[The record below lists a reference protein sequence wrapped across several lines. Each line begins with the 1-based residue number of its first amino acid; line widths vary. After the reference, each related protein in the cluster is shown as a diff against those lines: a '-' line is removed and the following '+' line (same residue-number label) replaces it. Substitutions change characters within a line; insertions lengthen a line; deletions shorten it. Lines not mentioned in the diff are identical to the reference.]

1 MKHIFIPKKAWLC
14 LALLLFA
21 FVPSLF
27 AQQEMQPL
35 PIDPNVRYGKLSNG
49 LTYYIRHNEL
59 PKERADFYIAQN
71 VGSILEEENQRGLAH
86 FLEHMA
92 FNGSKNFPE
101 NGMDKYLQ
109 SVGMRMGENLNAYTG
124 FDETVYTIINAPV
137 SRQAVVDSCLLI
149 LHDWSNFLALTD
161 SMVEKERGIIREE
174 WRTRSDA
181 SFRIM
186 EKQLAEMMPT
196 SRYAHR
202 MPIGTIEVIDNFKPD
217 ELRAYYHKWYR
228 PDLQAIIIVGDI
240 DVDSVEQTVKTM
252 FADIPAPVNPTPR
265 PYYPVEDNTE
275 PIVSI
280 ITDKEAPNIILYFFH
295 KYDPLSPAE
304 RASIVGL
311 ADDYLSAVCSQML
324 NERLGALLQRAD
336 PPFVYAESYNG
347 PFLVARTKNAFT
359 MAAIAQ
365 EGKLDSTLNTL
376 VRETE
381 RVRRF
386 GFTASEYERAR
397 ISVLKQYESAFNEKD
412 KQRNGA
418 YTREYVN
425 HFTEGGYIPG
435 IETEY
440 RLISQIAPQ
449 IPLEQVNAYISQLI
463 KKENLVIALSGP
475 EKEGL
480 SYPSEAAL
488 LAMYQQAVAQPVEP
502 YREEVNNDPLIPH
515 LPAPGAIIKEEKDPI
530 FGATILSL
538 SNGARVILKHT
549 DLKKDEILMTAT
561 SPGGST
567 LFGNNDAKNLKVF
580 NSVIGLGG
588 LGEFSA
594 IDLSKKLAGKKVACS
609 ASMGLDNESLNGYAS
624 PDDIRT
630 LFELMY
636 LAVTSPRADSE
647 AYQSFE
653 TRMKADLENAR
664 LDPAEAFSDSITR
677 AVYGDHP
684 RALPLRAEDFGQISY
699 PRIQE
704 MYRDRFSDVSD
715 FTFTFVGNLDV
726 DSIKP
731 LVCQYLA
738 SLPGGGRQE
747 TGRAEALPTYRKGTH
762 EVSFVRPMQ
771 TPKASVFQ
779 FYSTDTDYTLK
790 NLLTASL
797 LSQVL
802 DLVYTETIREA
813 EGASYGVSAGASV
826 GAFPPGQTSLLIS
839 FDTDPAKWQ
848 DMSRIVDEQLRR
860 IAEEGP
866 DASHFSKSVD
876 NMLKRH
882 TEQLQENG
890 YWLNAIDTYY
900 FRHIDLSTDYE
911 ETLRALTPAD
921 VQHFVSL
928 LLDSG
933 NRIEVVMSGTGE

>member
-1 MKHIFIPKKAWLC
+1 MKSIFSLKKAYLC

-21 FVPSLF
+21 CAPALF

-35 PIDPNVRYGKLSNG
+35 PIDPNVRYGKLPNG

-101 NGMDKYLQ
+101 NGIDTYLQ
-109 SVGMRMGENLNAYTG
+109 SLGMRMGENLNAYTG
-124 FDETVYTIINAPV
+124 IDETVYTIINAPV
-137 SRQAVVDSCLLI
+137 SRQTVIDSCLLI
-149 LHDWSNFLALTD
+149 LHDWSGFLALTD
-161 SMVEKERGIIREE
+161 SMIEKERGIIREE

-181 SFRIM
+181 SFRIL
-186 EKQLAEMMPT
+186 EKQLADIMPT

-202 MPIGTIEVIDNFKPD
+202 MPIGTLEVINNFKPD

-228 PDLQAIIIVGDI
+228 PDLQAIIVVGDI
-240 DVDSVEQTVKTM
+240 DVDSVEQTIHTM
-252 FADIPAPVNPTPR
+252 FADIPAPVNPAPR
-265 PYYPVEDNTE
+265 PYFPVEDNVE

-280 ITDKEAPNIILYFFH
+280 ITDKEASDIFLYLYH

-311 ADDYLSAVCSQML
+311 TDDYLAAVCSQML
-324 NERLGALLQRAD
+324 NERLGALLHRAD
-336 PPFVYAESYNG
+336 PPFVYAQSYNG
-347 PFLVARTKNAFT
+347 SFMGTRTKKAFT
-359 MAAIAQ
+359 MLAIAQ
-365 EGKLDSTLNTL
+365 EGKLDSTLNAL

-397 ISVLKQYESAFNEKD
+397 ISLLKRYESAYNERD
-412 KQRNGA
+412 KQQNGN
-418 YTREYVN
+418 YTREYVS

-440 RLISQIAPQ
+440 RLVSQLAPQ
-449 IPLEQVNAYISQLI
+449 ISLEQVNAYIARLI
-463 KKENLVIALSGP
+463 KQENLVITLEGP
-475 EKEGL
+475 DKEGL
-480 SYPSEAAL
+480 SYPSKDSLLTMYRHAL
-488 LAMYQQAVAQPVEP
+488 EQPVEP

-515 LPAPGAIIKEEKDPI
+515 LPTPGTIVREERDSL
-530 FGATILSL
+530 FGATILHL
-538 SNGARVILKHT
+538 SNGARVLLKHT

-561 SPGGST
+561 SPGGNT
-567 LFGNNDAKNLKVF
+567 LFGDDDDRNLQVF
-580 NSVIGLGG
+580 NSVAGLGG
-588 LGEFSA
+588 LGNFSA

-609 ASMGLDNESLNGYAS
+609 ASLGLDNESLNGSAS
-624 PDDIRT
+624 PADIRT

-636 LAVTSPRADSE
+636 LAFTSPRADDE

-653 TRMKADLENAR
+653 TRMKAELENSQ
-664 LDPAEAFSDSITR
+664 LDPSYAFNDSITR
-677 AVYGDHP
+677 AVYGNHP
-684 RALPLRAEDFGQISY
+684 RVFPLRAEDFERISY
-699 PRIQE
+699 PRILE
-704 MYRDRFSDVSD
+704 MYRDRFSDASD

-738 SLPGGGRQE
+738 TLPTLKRKE
-747 TGRAEALPTYRKGTH
+747 AGRAEALPAPRKGAH
-762 EVSFVRPMQ
+762 EVYFTRPME

-779 FYSTDTDYTLK
+779 FYSTDMDFTLK
-790 NLLTASL
+790 NQMLTAV
-797 LSQVL
+797 LSRVL
-802 DLVYTETIREA
+802 DFVYTETIRES
-813 EGASYGVSAGASV
+813 EGASYGVSAYASV
-826 GAFPPGQTSLLIS
+826 NIFPPGKASLQIY
-839 FDTDPAKWQ
+839 FDTDPAKWR

-900 FRHIDLSTDYE
+900 FRHIDLSSDYE